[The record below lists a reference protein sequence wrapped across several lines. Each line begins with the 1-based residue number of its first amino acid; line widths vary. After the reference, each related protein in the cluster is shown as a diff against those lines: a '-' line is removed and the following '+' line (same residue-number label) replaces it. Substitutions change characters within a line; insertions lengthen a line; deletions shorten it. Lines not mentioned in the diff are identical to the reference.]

1 VELKNSF
8 VGNNSKVPHLTYIGD
23 ASIGK
28 NVNIGAGTITCNY
41 DGKRKWR
48 TVIEDDAF
56 IGSNSNLVAPL
67 TIGEGAYVAA
77 GSTLTKDLP
86 EKSLGIARG
95 RQVVIKD
102 WVTRKEGKKD

>member
-1 VELKNSF
+1 
-8 VGNNSKVPHLTYIGD
+8 
-23 ASIGK
+23 
-28 NVNIGAGTITCNY
+28 
-41 DGKRKWR
+41 
-48 TVIEDDAF
+48 
-56 IGSNSNLVAPL
+56 VAPL